1 MTQLLT
7 PGKWRGLNATS
18 GSSASFSILA
28 FDQRGNYRAMLPA
41 DATFEQAA
49 HIKAEVVGAL
59 APHVTAVL
67 LDPVYGLE
75 AALAMPGSCGLL
87 MAVEKT
93 GYAGSA
99 QERRVDFI
107 PGWDVALIRRMGASA
122 VKLLVYYHP
131 DAGAVTDDVDA
142 VVARIAAE
150 CRTHDIPL
158 FVEPLSYSRDEA
170 VKADSAEFAAQRPRI
185 VIETARRLSRLG
197 VDVLKMEF
205 PVNLAYEP
213 DEAAWRS
220 ACEALSEASA
230 VPWTL
235 LSAGVDFP
243 AYLRQVVVAC
253 ESGASGFVGGR
264 AIWKE
269 AITMPPAQRAAFLAE
284 EGARRVDQLRQV
296 VERTGRRW
304 TDFYAARPYGENWHE
319 AYRAGESVRAKG

>member
-1 MTQLLT
+1 MTTQSLT
-7 PGKWRGLNATS
+7 PGKWRGLKATS
-18 GSSASFSILA
+18 GENQTFSILA

-41 DATFEQAA
+41 EADFATASR
-49 HIKAEVVGAL
+49 IKAEVVAAL
-59 APHVTAVL
+59 APNTTAVL

-75 AALAMPGSCGLL
+75 AALAMPGGCGLL

-99 QERRVDFI
+99 LERRVDFI
-107 PGWDVALIRRMGASA
+107 PGWDVGLIRRMGASA

-131 DAGAVTDDVDA
+131 DAEEAAAEIDATVT
-142 VVARIAAE
+142 RIAAD
-150 CRTHDIPL
+150 CRLHDLPL
-158 FVEPLSYSRDEA
+158 FVEPLSYSIDES
-170 VKADSAEFAAQRPRI
+170 VRSDSPEFAVQRPRI

-205 PVNLAYEP
+205 PLNVAHEA
-213 DEAAWRS
+213 DETKWRE
-220 ACEALSEASA
+220 ACEALSEASI

-243 AYLRQVVVAC
+243 TYTRQVAIAC

-269 AITMPPAQRAAFLAE
+269 AINMTAEQRASFLAD
-284 EGARRVDQLRQV
+284 EGTRRVEQLRTL
-296 VERTGRRW
+296 VERVARPW
-304 TDFYAARPYGENWHE
+304 TDFYSPLSFGENWYE
-319 AYRAGESVRAKG
+319 AYVGA